1 METLP
6 ASSPACSQQL
16 DGFSWAKTCVA
27 LGATSVAPLRHDYYE
42 SDVESLSGDG
52 KLDIV
57 GRMGMSSPYQVS
69 LFSSRRR
76 YAFWRNWRHIND
88 NKVNIVMMR
97 YVKSG
102 AFSLTQCGTTM
113 TIGAGQFCFS
123 KSTVPFRWESLSD
136 DMRLSEYYSIL
147 LPLDAVHRHFPE
159 GMPMKNCL
167 SAQSTDR
174 RLAMPSLF
182 SLLTDQGQ
190 YLEPTVA
197 KMLVDA
203 LLQEALEVST
213 QTHAEINTRKHIC
226 DKRTEDILAYIS
238 LQLANPDITALSVA
252 RACAISPRYLCYLL
266 KLKGTTF
273 SELLWEERLKKTKEW
288 LLALDTRHFTIG
300 EIAYMNGFK
309 TAAHFSRLFKDYW
322 GCSPREYR
330 KSGGKS
336 APVAIEK
343 PLGHALRLAEADPSE
358 AMDDEFASLS
368 IEELQPVTA

>member
-1 METLP
+1 METLSAGSRVGAQP
-6 ASSPACSQQL
+6 L
-16 DGFSWAKTCVA
+16 DGFSWSKTGAA
-27 LGATSVAPLRHDYYE
+27 LGAISLAPLRHEYYE
-42 SDVESLSGDG
+42 ADVESLSGDG
-52 KLDIV
+52 KLDLV
-57 GRMGMSSPYQVS
+57 ARMGMSSPYQVS
-69 LFSSRRR
+69 LLSSRRR
-76 YAFWRNWRHIND
+76 YAFWRNWHHINH

-136 DMRLSEYYSIL
+136 GMSLSEYYTIL
-147 LPLDAVHRHFPE
+147 LPLDAVHRHFPD
-159 GMPMKNCL
+159 GLPMKNCL
-167 SAQSTDR
+167 SAQSTER

-197 KMLVDA
+197 RMLVDA
-203 LLQEALEVST
+203 LLQEALEVSS
-213 QTHAEINTRKHIC
+213 QGHAEINTRKHIC

-238 LQLANPDITALSVA
+238 LHLANPDITALSVA
-252 RACAISPRYLCYLL
+252 RACSISPRYLCYLL

-322 GCSPREYR
+322 GCSPREFR

-336 APVAIEK
+336 ASQAVGK
-343 PLGHALRLAEADPSE
+343 PIAHALRVEVDQGE
-358 AMDDEFASLS
+358 AMDDAFDSLPN
-368 IEELQPVTA
+368 EELERVTA

>member
-1 METLP
+1 METL
-6 ASSPACSQQL
+6 SACTHGAQPL

-27 LGATSVAPLRHDYYE
+27 LGATSLAPLRHDYYE
-42 SDVESLSGDG
+42 TDVESLSGDG
-52 KLDIV
+52 KLDITA
-57 GRMGMSSPYQVS
+57 RMGMSSPYQVS
-69 LFSSRRR
+69 LCSSRRR
-76 YAFWRNWRHIND
+76 YAFSRNWHHIND
-88 NKVNIVMMR
+88 NKVNIVIMR

-102 AFSLTQCGTTM
+102 AFSLTQCGVTM
-113 TIGAGQFCFS
+113 SIGAGQFCFS
-123 KSTVPFRWESLSD
+123 RSTVPFRWESLSD
-136 DMRLSEYYSIL
+136 DMSLSEYYNIL
-147 LPLDAVHRHFPE
+147 LPLDAVHRHFPD
-159 GMPMKNCL
+159 GLPMKNSL

-197 KMLVDA
+197 RMLVDA

-213 QTHAEINTRKHIC
+213 QGHAEINTRKHIC

-238 LQLANPDITALSVA
+238 LHLANPDITALSVA

-336 APVAIEK
+336 APQAVEK
-343 PLGHALRLAEADPSE
+343 PIANALRFVEADPGE
-358 AMDDEFASLS
+358 AMDDSFDSLPS
-368 IEELQPVTA
+368 EELEQVTA